1 MDPDTRSPARSL
13 SSGDDADRA
22 YALWRSERLREFD
35 EDYAAWRAT
44 GANSFPPDFDT
55 WRQARRELLIEQAT
69 AGQPMLPDDDPAP
82 PSAL

>member
-1 MDPDTRSPARSL
+1 MDPDTPRSE
-13 SSGDDADRA
+13 SSNGDAADHA
-22 YALWRSERLREFD
+22 YALWRSERLRQFD

-44 GANSFPPDFDT
+44 GASHFPPDFDT

-82 PSAL
+82 PSPL